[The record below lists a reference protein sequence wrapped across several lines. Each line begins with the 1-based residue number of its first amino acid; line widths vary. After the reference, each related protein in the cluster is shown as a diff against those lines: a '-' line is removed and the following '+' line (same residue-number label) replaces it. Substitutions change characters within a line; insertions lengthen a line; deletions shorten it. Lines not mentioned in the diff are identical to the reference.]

1 MGDQRLDMQGD
12 CAYTGILCMTG
23 GGWDK
28 TSLWLGPIFWGG
40 ISASLEHTCL
50 REVAATGVPGY
61 GGHERVEERIK
72 ASAVA
77 HSNHHRAVARCSARG
92 GLDGHGRLRQ
102 LAAQLC
108 GRKARAVAYAGH
120 QRRVDLVTS
129 ASQRQEQRGD
139 QRDGTVSTTKHSDL
153 HNAT

>member
-1 MGDQRLDMQGD
+1 
-12 CAYTGILCMTG
+12 MTG

-50 REVAATGVPGY
+50 REVAATGVPCY

-77 HSNHHRAVARCSARG
+77 HSNYHRAVAQCSAWG

-108 GRKARAVAYAGH
+108 GREARALAYAGH
-120 QRRVDLVTS
+120 QRCVDLVAS
-129 ASQRQEQRGD
+129 ALASQRQEHSGD
-139 QRDGTVSTTKHSDL
+139 QRDGTVSATNHSDL
-153 HNAT
+153 HNVT